1 MEPLLKA
8 TFLPR
13 SSATLRTGLSRY
25 EFNVKPLTPAVAA
38 EQQRIADTFHGL
50 GLIPRAIRV
59 SDAVR
64 QTGA

>member
-1 MEPLLKA
+1 MRRQAYGVRPLDA
-8 TFLPR
+8 
-13 SSATLRTGLSRY
+13 
-25 EFNVKPLTPAVAA
+25 AVTA